1 MRVAENWRGDG
12 RKKNIGMRGR
22 KVKGIKDKEE
32 KQRQAWERRERTSK
46 IRESNKTRKEQ
57 GAKQ

>member
-1 MRVAENWRGDG
+1 MEEK
-12 RKKNIGMRGR
+12 KKNIGMRGK
-22 KVKGIKDKEE
+22 KVKRRKDKEE
-32 KQRQAWERRERTSK
+32 KQRQAWERRERTIK